1 MIGLWTEAGYTPA
14 EITSVI
20 LPQYL
25 NNLGKIVD
33 ATQAAY
39 TATAQTVDIAPVVD
53 SVAGSLNNMAQS
65 LAAIKGTDNALA
77 WLETAKGQVGE
88 MVGKWLEQGYDRA
101 HHGRDSAQ
109 LYRRA

>member
-14 EITSVI
+14 GDYQRD
-20 LPQYL
+20 P
-25 NNLGKIVD
+25 
-33 ATQAAY
+33 ATVPEQPREDRRRNAGGLHGDGANGRS
-39 TATAQTVDIAPVVD
+39 IAPVVD

-88 MVGKWLEQGYDRA
+88 MVGK
-101 HHGRDSAQ
+101 
-109 LYRRA
+109 